1 MTMTSARRNSR
12 PRRRVFVL
20 ATVLILLAAFPIVP
34 SLAAVPG
41 VSEIETNG
49 FENPENAYSWSMEWF
64 KGKLYVGTA
73 RNPLCVENALIDYYY
88 PGFGFYTPTPADG
101 LGCAPDK
108 YDLDLR
114 AEIWQYTPSTNSWR
128 QVYQSPTIDN
138 PRAPGKPIALDI
150 GYRGM
155 DVIRDFWGNETLLV
169 GGVTAAEYIPE
180 LSAIAPPRILATSDG
195 ETFAPLNGAP
205 GLVEAAY
212 GTQEVIGYRG
222 LVVSQNRLFVLGS
235 QSYTGDGAVLE
246 IVDPLGDILVEAGEG
261 PEILTATLEPEAIV
275 RARRTNPSLANRR
288 R

>member
-180 LSAIAPPRILATSDG
+180 LSAIAPPRIHVPI
-195 ETFAPLNGAP
+195 TFPP
-205 GLVEAAY
+205 
-212 GTQEVIGYRG
+212 
-222 LVVSQNRLFVLGS
+222 VSR
-235 QSYTGDGAVLE
+235 
-246 IVDPLGDILVEAGEG
+246 
-261 PEILTATLEPEAIV
+261 
-275 RARRTNPSLANRR
+275 
-288 R
+288 